1 MKTSP
6 NILFIMA
13 DQMAAPL
20 LPLHDP
26 RSALRMPHLSRLAER
41 AVVFDSAYCNSPLCA
56 PSRFTLVSGRLP
68 TRIGAWDNAA
78 DFAADTPTYAHYLR
92 KLGYRTALS
101 GKMHFCGP
109 DQLHGYEERLTSDI
123 YPADYGWAVNWD
135 EPEVRPSWYHNMS
148 SVLQAG
154 PCVRTNQLDFDEE
167 VVFKARQY
175 LYDHVRQHAGQPFCL
190 TVSMTHPHD
199 PYSIPASYWNLYR
212 DEDIPLPRQRFA
224 QEEQDPHSQ
233 RLLKVIDLW
242 DKPLPEER
250 IRAARRAYFGAC
262 SYVDAQIGALLATL
276 EECGLADDTIVV
288 FSGDHGD
295 MLGERGLWYKMHWF
309 EMAARVPLL
318 VHAPARFAPRR
329 IGASVSTVDL
339 LPTLVELAGGQVDPR
354 LPLEGRSLL
363 PHLRDGSGHDEV
375 IGEYTAEGTLSPLM
389 MIRRGDYKFIYSE
402 QDPACSTT
410 CATTRRSA
418 RTSPPVRP
426 IAERSRRSSTRP
438 GDAGTSPRS
447 PAPYSTASAADAWW
461 PPRWREDGWP
471 AGTTSRGSMPA
482 SSTCATISTW
492 TISSAARASRNPEHE
507 GTSMNRL
514 PTCLLAATLFLGS
527 ASLYAEDPACARV
540 RLADPGWSDIAVTNA
555 TAAFLLESLGYQVKI
570 DTLSVPIIYGGL
582 RDGQVDAF
590 LGGWMPAHQDYHD
603 KFVASGQVERLG
615 RNLDGTRF
623 TLAVPRYVWD
633 AGVHRFEDLAAQ
645 GQRFN
650 RKLYGIGSGAPANQS
665 IQKMIDANQF
675 GLGDW
680 KLVESSE
687 QAMLAELGRA
697 EKRQRWL
704 VFLGWTPHPMNI
716 RHDLRYLE
724 GGEQYF
730 GDRGQVYT
738 LARKGYAAQCPNP
751 ARLLANLRFDLDMEN
766 RLMSDALEGTATP
779 ASATRAWLKANP
791 RVLEAWLQGVT
802 SRDGGDALAAVRG
815 QP

>member
-26 RSALRMPHLSRLAER
+26 RSVLRMPHLSRLAER

-92 KLGYRTALS
+92 NLGYRTALS

-276 EECGLADDTIVV
+276 
-288 FSGDHGD
+288 
-295 MLGERGLWYKMHWF
+295 
-309 EMAARVPLL
+309 
-318 VHAPARFAPRR
+318 
-329 IGASVSTVDL
+329 
-339 LPTLVELAGGQVDPR
+339 VELAGGQVDPR

-402 QDPACSTT
+402 QDPCLLYDL
-410 CATTRRSA
+410 RND
-418 RTSPPVRP
+418 PQ
-426 IAERSRRSSTRP
+426 ERENL
-438 GDAGTSPRS
+438 AAS
-447 PAPYSTASAADAWW
+447 PAHRGTFEAFLDEARRRWDIPAITRAVLDSQRRRRLVAAAL
-461 PPRWREDGWP
+461 
-471 AGTTSRGSMPA
+471 ARG
-482 SSTCATISTW
+482 
-492 TISSAARASRNPEHE
+492 
-507 GTSMNRL
+507 
-514 PTCLLAATLFLGS
+514 
-527 ASLYAEDPACARV
+527 
-540 RLADPGWSDIAVTNA
+540 RLASWDHQPW
-555 TAAFLLESLGYQVKI
+555 
-570 DTLSVPIIYGGL
+570 
-582 RDGQVDAF
+582 VDASQQY
-590 LGGWMPAHQDYHD
+590 M
-603 KFVASGQVERLG
+603 
-615 RNLDGTRF
+615 RN
-623 TLAVPRYVWD
+623 
-633 AGVHRFEDLAAQ
+633 H
-645 GQRFN
+645 
-650 RKLYGIGSGAPANQS
+650 I
-665 IQKMIDANQF
+665 
-675 GLGDW
+675 
-680 KLVESSE
+680 
-687 QAMLAELGRA
+687 
-697 EKRQRWL
+697 
-704 VFLGWTPHPMNI
+704 
-716 RHDLRYLE
+716 
-724 GGEQYF
+724 
-730 GDRGQVYT
+730 
-738 LARKGYAAQCPNP
+738 
-751 ARLLANLRFDLDMEN
+751 DLD
-766 RLMSDALEGTATP
+766 DLER
-779 ASATRAWLKANP
+779 RARFP
-791 RVLEAWLQGVT
+791 
-802 SRDGGDALAAVRG
+802 